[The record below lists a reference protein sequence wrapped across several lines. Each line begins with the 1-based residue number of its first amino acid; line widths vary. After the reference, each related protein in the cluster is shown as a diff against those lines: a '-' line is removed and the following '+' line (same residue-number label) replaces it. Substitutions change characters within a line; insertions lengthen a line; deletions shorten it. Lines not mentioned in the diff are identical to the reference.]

1 MYNIFRRIGEII
13 IPTVYS
19 DALSYGE
26 YLGRLTNKLKEVID
40 WINGTKFV
48 NTINGASG
56 DVKLGTLHFSGY
68 TDKSYDG
75 SANVEVR
82 IPTGS
87 SGGEIAQL
95 TFTGASTGVYDGSEA
110 MTINIPSGTVASVNG
125 KTGEVVLDATDVGAA
140 SKSDIPSTLPNP
152 QSLTLKKNGETV
164 LYDGTKPIEFDV
176 TTSGQGVTSVN
187 GKSGD
192 VTLDANDVNA
202 IPNSVTKLS
211 NPYALILGGAVS
223 ATYDGSQAVTV
234 NIPAG
239 GGSSAVTSVNGQTGA
254 VRLTAAD
261 VGATTDEQLPKGV
274 KLAITA
280 NGTFSVTTGLT
291 HYFTSQGLYLVV
303 LRGKIL
309 MISPTPTVSLIEN
322 ATSNET
328 GTPDA
333 FFSLFLY
340 QVTDTSN
347 PLSVTAAADTGAT
360 AVTYTIARFDL
371 WSDATG
377 IY

>member
-26 YLGRLTNKLKEVID
+26 YLGRLTQKLKEVVD

-48 NTINGASG
+48 NTINGATG

-82 IPTGS
+82 IPTGT

-125 KTGEVVLDATDVGAA
+125 KTGAVVLDAEDVGAA
-140 SKSDIPSTLPNP
+140 SKADIPSTLPNP
-152 QSLTLKKNGETV
+152 QSLTLMKNGETRI
-164 LYDGTKPIEFDV
+164 YDGTTPITFDV
-176 TTSGQGVTSVN
+176 TTSGLGVTSVN

-192 VTLDANDVNA
+192 VVLDANDVNA
-202 IPNSVTKLS
+202 IPNSVSKLP
-211 NPYALILGGAVS
+211 NPYALIFGGAVS
-223 ATYDGSQAVTV
+223 ATYDGTQAVTV

-239 GGSSAVTSVNGQTGA
+239 GGSGGVTSVNGQTGA
-254 VRLTAAD
+254 VKLTAAD
-261 VGATTDEQLPKGV
+261 VNAATPSQIPNRSFLNV
-274 KLAITA
+274 TA
-280 NGTFSVTTGLT
+280 NGTFPVTSGLTYYFATTGL
-291 HYFTSQGLYLVV
+291 YIVSII
-303 LRGKIL
+303 GKI
-309 MISPTPTVSLIEN
+309 MRITPTPTMTLVEN
-322 ATSNET
+322 ATSFT
-328 GTPDA
+328 SGTPDA
-333 FFSLFLY
+333 YFSVYLY
-340 QVTDTSN
+340 QVNSTST
-347 PLSVTAAADTGAT
+347 PLSITADATYSGAT
-360 AVTYTIARFDL
+360 VNYAIARLDVQKE
-371 WSDATG
+371 
-377 IY
+377 

>member
-26 YLGRLTNKLKEVID
+26 YLGRLTQKLKEIIEWV
-40 WINGTKFV
+40 NGTKFV

-110 MTINIPSGTVASVNG
+110 MTVNIPSGTVASVNG

-140 SKSDIPSTLPNP
+140 AKSDIPTTLPNP

-164 LYDGTKPIEFDV
+164 LYDGTNPIEFDV

-202 IPNSVTKLS
+202 IPNTVSRLA
-211 NPYALILGGAVS
+211 NPYALVFGGAVS

-239 GGSSAVTSVNGQTGA
+239 GSGSAVTSVNGKTGT
-254 VRLTAAD
+254 VVLTADDISGVAKSSAIPNKVVMIAISSGTVTGSGTISTTD
-261 VGATTDEQLPKGV
+261 LTQYMPSGGTYFVTFSYAPIGSTYTPVFTIPSGNSSAYIYSLNGATQLGFSFGEG
-274 KLAITA
+274 AQC
-280 NGTFSVTTGLT
+280 NYTFYRL
-291 HYFTSQGLYLVV
+291 
-303 LRGKIL
+303 
-309 MISPTPTVSLIEN
+309 
-322 ATSNET
+322 
-328 GTPDA
+328 DA
-333 FFSLFLY
+333 ERI
-340 QVTDTSN
+340 N
-347 PLSVTAAADTGAT
+347 
-360 AVTYTIARFDL
+360 
-371 WSDATG
+371 
-377 IY
+377 

>member
-110 MTINIPSGTVASVNG
+110 MTVNIPSGTVASVNG

-152 QSLTLKKNGETV
+152 QTLTLKKNGTTM
-164 LYDGTKPIEFDV
+164 LYDGSTPIEFSV
-176 TTSGQGVTSVN
+176 EGAGVTSVN

-202 IPNSVTKLS
+202 LPNTVTKFS

-223 ATYDGSQAVTV
+223 ATYDGSAPVTV

-239 GGSSAVTSVNGQTGA
+239 GSGGAVTSVNGKTGT
-254 VRLTAAD
+254 VVLTGDDISGVAKTSSIPNRVVLTTISSGQAQA
-261 VGATTDEQLPKGV
+261 GATLTQYMP
-274 KLAITA
+274 
-280 NGTFSVTTGLT
+280 TG
-291 HYFTSQGLYLVV
+291 GLYFVTFTLSPLAASENPIFTFNTGNASAYLFTLYNDKDLSFNCNSTDGTIYTFYRVDV
-303 LRGKIL
+303 ERG
-309 MISPTPTVSLIEN
+309 
-322 ATSNET
+322 
-328 GTPDA
+328 
-333 FFSLFLY
+333 
-340 QVTDTSN
+340 
-347 PLSVTAAADTGAT
+347 
-360 AVTYTIARFDL
+360 
-371 WSDATG
+371 
-377 IY
+377 